1 MEEFD
6 YYEEVAKVAYE
17 LYQKRGGSHGFDVD
31 DWLEAEK
38 IVRNRREQEHEGVEG
53 GPFQIKNTWH
63 S

>member
-6 YYEEVAKVAYE
+6 YYEEVANVAYE
-17 LYQKRGGSHGFDVD
+17 LYQKRGGAHGFDVD

-38 IVRNRREQEHEGVEG
+38 IVRNRREQACERAECY
-53 GPFQIKNTWH
+53 PFKDKDTWH

>member
-1 MEEFD
+1 MEKFD

-17 LYQKRGGSHGFDVD
+17 LYQKRGGAHGFHVD

-38 IVRNRREQEHEGVEG
+38 IVRLRREQACEGEECY
-53 GPFQIKNTWH
+53 PFKGKDTWR